1 MGGVLVIE
9 FFFDFEN
16 KNSFDK
22 IAVEI
27 IFNSNLKYF
36 YIHFYNQE
44 KWYMNL
50 IFSLKKIYTIY
61 IFYNILP
68 VIIIIIDIAVSP
80 P

>member
-1 MGGVLVIE
+1 MGWLLVIE

-61 IFYNILP
+61 IFYNILH